1 MDRYPGPMR
10 RCLEV
15 LRKLPGV
22 GPKSAQRILFH
33 LLAAG
38 PGGLRELAGALEEV
52 ASRVDRCPSCR
63 VYRGAGEACPFCED
77 PKRDR
82 SVLCVVETAADL
94 FLVEETGDYRGRYFV
109 LHGLLSPLKG
119 VGPDDLG
126 LPMLDALLAE
136 GGVEEVILATPPTSE
151 GEATAAFLAAH
162 LGERVRRLT
171 RIAYGLP
178 VGADFQYVDPQ
189 TLARAFSGRKDF
201 SGG

>member
-1 MDRYPGPMR
+1 MNRYPGPLR
-10 RCLEV
+10 RCLDV

-33 LLAAG
+33 LLASG
-38 PGGLRELAGALEEV
+38 PAATRELAAALEEV
-52 ASRVDRCPSCR
+52 ASRVERCPSCR
-63 VYRGAGEACPFCED
+63 VYKGSGETCPFCQDPRRD
-77 PKRDR
+77 PK
-82 SVLCVVETAADL
+82 VLCVVETAADL
-94 FLVEETGDYRGRYFV
+94 YLVEETGDYRGRYFV

-126 LPMLDALLAE
+126 LSVLDGLLAE

-151 GEATAAFLAAH
+151 GEATAAFLATH
-162 LGERVRRLT
+162 VGNRVARLT

-178 VGADFQYVDPQ
+178 VGADMQYVDLQ

>member
-1 MDRYPGPMR
+1 MNRYPEPLR
-10 RCLEV
+10 RCLDV

-33 LLAAG
+33 LLASG
-38 PGGLRELAGALEEV
+38 PDGTRELASALEEV
-52 ASRVDRCPSCR
+52 ASRVERCPFCR
-63 VYRGAGEACPFCED
+63 VYKGSGEACPFCQD
-77 PKRDR
+77 PRRD
-82 SVLCVVETAADL
+82 SKTLCVVETAADL
-94 FLVEETGDYRGRYFV
+94 YLVEETGDYKGRYFV

-126 LPMLDALLAE
+126 LPALDGLLSE
-136 GGVEEVILATPPTSE
+136 GTVEEVILATPPTGE

-162 LGERVRRLT
+162 LGGRVAKLT

-178 VGADFQYVDPQ
+178 VGADLQYVDPQ
-189 TLARAFSGRKDF
+189 TLSRAFSGRKDF